1 MPEVASFEYYAAI
14 FKEGILGYE
23 IIVRYWT
30 MNIAPI
36 QYAQSIFLQKR
47 LKEGILMQIGG
58 IIWQKSGNSSHKL
71 DLGGAGSLKGESLQQ
86 IYK

>member
-1 MPEVASFEYYAAI
+1 MMTIYTRYYAAI
-14 FKEGILGYE
+14 FKEDIHGYE

-36 QYAQSIFLQKR
+36 QYAQSIFLQKS
-47 LKEGILMQIGG
+47 LNEG
-58 IIWQKSGNSSHKL
+58 KL
-71 DLGGAGSLKGESLQQ
+71 DLDGADSLKGESLQQ